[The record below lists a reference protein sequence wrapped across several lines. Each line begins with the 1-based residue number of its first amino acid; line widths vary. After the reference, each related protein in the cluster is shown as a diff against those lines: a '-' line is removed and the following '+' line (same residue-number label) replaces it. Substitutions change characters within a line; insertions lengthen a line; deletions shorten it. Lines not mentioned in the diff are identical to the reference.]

1 MAELL
6 ARGVAV
12 WTQGTRSV
20 NNDVALVHEQALLD
34 MAAGQRSGTS
44 RREPV
49 ENEILEH
56 VTRLFVERGF
66 AGTSLQDLA
75 AAMSLTRPALY
86 YYVKSKDE
94 LLAKLVE
101 EVVQAP
107 AAALQE
113 IGSREDLDAA
123 DKLRMLVRTVA
134 TRIAAHA
141 TASGCSSSPRRSCP
155 LTSPRPTPMHGT
167 RYSMRW

>member
-1 MAELL
+1 M
-6 ARGVAV
+6 
-12 WTQGTRSV
+12 
-20 NNDVALVHEQALLD
+20 
-34 MAAGQRSGTS
+34 
-44 RREPV
+44 

-56 VTRLFVERGF
+56 ATRLLAERGF
-66 AGTSLQDLA
+66 AGTSLQDVA
-75 AAMSLTRPALY
+75 DAMILTRPALY

-107 AAALQE
+107 AAVLQE

-134 TRIAAHA
+134 TRIATHA
-141 TASGCSSSPRRSCP
+141 TASGCSSSSRRSCP
-155 LTSPRPTPMHGT
+155 PTSSRPTPMHGT